1 MTIKIFIDQGHN
13 PSLINAGANAG
24 DTQEADVTFIVGRF
38 LAELLNND
46 VRFEAKVSR
55 PSADTVL
62 GTTIR

>member
-46 VRFEAKVSR
+46 VRFEA
-55 PSADTVL
+55 
-62 GTTIR
+62 